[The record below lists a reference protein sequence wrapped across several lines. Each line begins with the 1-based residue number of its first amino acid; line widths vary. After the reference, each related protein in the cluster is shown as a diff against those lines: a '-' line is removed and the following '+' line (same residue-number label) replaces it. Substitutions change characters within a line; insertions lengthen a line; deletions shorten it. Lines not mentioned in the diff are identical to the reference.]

1 MQQGTKKKIFLI
13 LKIFAGLALFYILA
27 SRLLKEF
34 EQFDWELMRKKISST
49 TSILIFFVTVLLMLI
64 NWFLESIK
72 WKTII
77 SENLVKM
84 NYFTA
89 FKSVLSGVA
98 FGNLAP
104 GRATEF
110 AGKIIFI
117 PSEHRGTATYLH
129 FVNGIIQLL
138 ITIVVGIFSIF
149 LMINSN
155 PSFKSGFSVYA
166 LSASFVLILLIGAL
180 LYKPSWF
187 YSVLQKNKTIKKHLA
202 EKIQLSSVTLLK
214 LTAYSILRYIV
225 FSLQFYFLILV
236 FFDTTPLMEV
246 CLGIGVYYLLTT
258 IIPMFSA
265 IEAFMRGGIAVL
277 VFTQA
282 EPSTVNILSASTF
295 LWIINIVI
303 PSVIGYLFFLFLRN
317 SGKTNNEYD

>member
-1 MQQGTKKKIFLI
+1 
-13 LKIFAGLALFYILA
+13 
-27 SRLLKEF
+27 
-34 EQFDWELMRKKISST
+34 
-49 TSILIFFVTVLLMLI
+49 
-64 NWFLESIK
+64 
-72 WKTII
+72 
-77 SENLVKM
+77 
-84 NYFTA
+84 
-89 FKSVLSGVA
+89 
-98 FGNLAP
+98 
-104 GRATEF
+104 
-110 AGKIIFI
+110 
-117 PSEHRGTATYLH
+117 
-129 FVNGIIQLL
+129 
-138 ITIVVGIFSIF
+138 
-149 LMINSN
+149 
-155 PSFKSGFSVYA
+155 
-166 LSASFVLILLIGAL
+166 
-180 LYKPSWF
+180 
-187 YSVLQKNKTIKKHLA
+187 
-202 EKIQLSSVTLLK
+202 LSSVTLLK

-282 EPSTVNILSASTF
+282 EPSTVNIFSASTF